1 MRNTTKRITHRSV
14 LRDWISLFISTWVC
28 NIYNINRW
36 SSNFIYRRVGKT
48 TLNTLETM
56 STVHLLITV
65 IDDLQIA
72 SLMLIMIIYNN
83 GNITIK

>member
-1 MRNTTKRITHRSV
+1 MRSTTKRITHRSV

-48 TLNTLETM
+48 TLNTLET
-56 STVHLLITV
+56 VHLLITV